1 MLIIA
6 ALFGAVIGS
15 FLNVCIYRIPEER
28 SILKPG
34 SACPNCSST
43 IRFYDNIPVLSYLVL
58 KGKCRSCDQSI
69 SIRYLLVELLTS
81 GFSATVAAVFGMTSL
96 GVVYLVLIYI
106 LIVITVIDLYHM
118 IIPDILV
125 GLGLITGITAILLG
139 VIDIGWKDAFI
150 GALFFGGFL
159 YAVALVGKI
168 IFKKEAMGMGDVK
181 LGIMMGLF
189 LGWKMSIMSLYVS
202 FLVASFVGL
211 VTIVTGQ
218 LKKGD
223 RIPFGPF
230 LAIGT
235 ILVMFFGQAILEFY
249 ISVITI

>member
-34 SACPNCSST
+34 SACPNCSSK

-69 SIRYLLVELLTS
+69 SIRYLLVELLTA
-81 GFSATVAAVFGMTSL
+81 GFTATVAAVFGMTSL
-96 GVVYLVLIYI
+96 GATYLVLVYI

-118 IIPDILV
+118 IIPDSLV

-139 VIDIGWKDAFI
+139 AIDIGWKDAFI

-159 YAVALVGKI
+159 YVVALVGKI

-235 ILVMFFGQAILEFY
+235 ILVVFFGQTILELY